1 MKCPNHS
8 ALDNWSIETN
18 YVGVANEQ
26 SIKVHTRKRPIRSE
40 LDQGSI
46 ETIHVRTVCEQHV
59 RYHRRQIERVLKQS
73 TQKKHLQSVGKE
85 YET

>member
-1 MKCPNHS
+1 M
-8 ALDNWSIETN
+8 
-18 YVGVANEQ
+18 
-26 SIKVHTRKRPIRSE
+26 RKRPIRSE

-46 ETIHVRTVCEQHV
+46 ETIHVRTVGEQHV
-59 RYHRRQIERVLKQS
+59 RYHRHQVERVLKQS

>member
-1 MKCPNHS
+1 M
-8 ALDNWSIETN
+8 
-18 YVGVANEQ
+18 
-26 SIKVHTRKRPIRSE
+26 RKRPIRSE

-46 ETIHVRTVCEQHV
+46 ETIHVRTVVEQHV
-59 RYHRRQIERVLKQS
+59 RYHRHQVERVFKQS